1 MKFIEL
7 AKKTRSYRRFD
18 EARGIPPGVLQEI
31 VQAAGIAPCAA
42 NLQRL
47 RFSIVTED
55 NERELLCSS
64 IGWAGYLEDWN
75 GPLPGERPSAYMVIH
90 APDDEAAY
98 TGIDVGI
105 AASYMTLAASDL
117 GIGCCMILSFK
128 PDTVDMIASAEGYR
142 AALLLALGYP
152 GETVVLERD
161 CEEVR
166 YWRSND
172 GVHHV
177 PKLPHDE
184 LILNELK

>member
-7 AKKTRSYRRFD
+7 AEKTRSYRKFD
-18 EARGIPPGVLQEI
+18 EAREIPPRVLREI
-31 VQAAGIAPCAA
+31 AQAAGIAPCAA

-64 IGWAGYLEDWN
+64 IGWAAYLEDWK
-75 GPLPGERPSAYMVIH
+75 GPEPGERPSAYMAIN
-90 APDDEAAY
+90 APDDEVAY

-128 PDTVDMIASAEGYR
+128 RDIVDAIAPAEGYR
-142 AALLLALGYP
+142 VALLLALGYP

-177 PKLPHDE
+177 PKLPPDM
-184 LILNELK
+184 LVLKEPK